1 MKSITFTTGE
11 FKEEKTSAWLV
22 AFLKASEKTSVF
34 SLLERVSVK
43 IKKVKYSVRDKL
55 STLICSIATGCAYTS
70 DINDKLVPDVVAS
83 KLLEMERFPDQ
94 SQLNVLL
101 KRLTKENI
109 DELKDIHH
117 QLFIENSISLSTGKP
132 IVVDIDQ
139 TGLIA
144 NGKNFELADKGYF
157 PRKRNN
163 KGYQVSAAFCGDSSE
178 TLSLY
183 LDSGNIHS
191 QTRISDILKD
201 VLAKVSPDSLIL
213 RMDSAYGSTE
223 SIRALKATQARFIV
237 KGFSTVR
244 AKNLAVSVVK
254 DDWEEIDGCIDIFE
268 LPAQEGLRYILV
280 RTLQKDA
287 SFKYTCLISNIHMK
301 DMSAKDLFH
310 FYNGRQTIEAFF
322 KTCKNVYGMKNLRT
336 KTFFGIYG
344 FLWLV
349 FITHNLLSWMQAT
362 VFADTEFSTL
372 GIQTIV
378 KKFGSITA
386 EVRENRG
393 SIEIR
398 LPSLSKLARLFVD
411 CITPRYVQLEIP
423 LLC

>member
-43 IKKVKYSVRDKL
+43 IKKVKYTVRDKL

-70 DINDKLVPDVVAS
+70 DVNDRLVPDTVAS
-83 KLLEMERFPDQ
+83 RMLDMERFPDQ
-94 SQLNVLL
+94 SQLNILL
-101 KRLTKENI
+101 NRLACENV
-109 DELKDIHH
+109 DQLRDIHH
-117 QLFIENSISLSTGKP
+117 QLFMEGSTSLTTGQP
-132 IVVDIDQ
+132 VVVDIDQ

-163 KGYQVSAAFCGDSSE
+163 RGYQVSAAFCGDSNE

-183 LDSGNIHS
+183 LDSGNTHS
-191 QTRISDILKD
+191 QTRLSDILKD
-201 VLAKVSPDSLIL
+201 VLRKIPPESLIF
-213 RMDSAYGSTE
+213 RMDSAFGSQE
-223 SIRALKATQARFIV
+223 SIKELKATKARFIV
-237 KGFSTVR
+237 KGYSTVK
-244 AKNLAVSVVK
+244 AKNLAVGVSK
-254 DDWEEIDGCIDIFE
+254 TDWEEIDDSIDLFE
-268 LPAQEGLRYILV
+268 LPSQEGLRYILV

-287 SFKYTCLISNIHMK
+287 SFKYTCLITNMAVK
-301 DMSAKDLFH
+301 EMTARDLFH

-349 FITHNLLSWMQAT
+349 FITHNLVSWMQAT
-362 VFADTEFSTL
+362 VFAETEFSTL
-372 GIQTIV
+372 GIPTIV
-378 KKFGSITA
+378 KKFGTITA
-386 EVRENRG
+386 EVCEAKEI
-393 SIEIR
+393 IEIR
-398 LPSLSKLARLFVD
+398 LPSLSKLARLFVE
-411 CITPRYVQLEIP
+411 CIRPKYIQLEIP
-423 LLC
+423 LLH